1 MKYFQSKT
9 HRHPQL
15 VTMPVCKA
23 EAHRALELLEDY
35 YTRLDAETDERQLRA
50 AIERVIRIFKSRL
63 FQALLDIQEFYE
75 LTLMDE
81 TKSTNVKTA
90 EALHMASRWEI
101 AGPPGGVRGLGD
113 SGNIELGEKQKEEL
127 LRNLSSIAND
137 THALNLGGGE
147 TNGGRPAPAP
157 APSRL
162 PPEPAPSPA
171 AVPPPDPAPAPAVAA
186 RPSAM
191 ARSVSA
197 AANDQV
203 IVWFSSFH
211 KLSFVALFLFSLTSI
226 QLRNNFSGIM
236 RRLTWSGAARGSASP
251 SRAARTTR
259 TSATTPASSS
269 PRSLTAAPRRTTADS
284 RSTTSSPTSTTSA
297 SSTSS
302 TASPWTRCGPRATA
316 CTSPSR
322 GRGKPT
328 AAAAS

>member
-127 LRNLSSIAND
+127 LRNLSSIATD
-137 THALNLGGGE
+137 THALNLGGGGGE
-147 TNGGRPAPAP
+147 TNGNRSAPAPAP

-171 AVPPPDPAPAPAVAA
+171 AVPPPEPAPAPAVAA

-203 IVWFSSFH
+203 IVKAVWFSSFH
-211 KLSFVALFLFSLTSI
+211 LT
-226 QLRNNFSGIM
+226 QN
-236 RRLTWSGAARGSASP
+236 
-251 SRAARTTR
+251 
-259 TSATTPASSS
+259 
-269 PRSLTAAPRRTTADS
+269 
-284 RSTTSSPTSTTSA
+284 
-297 SSTSS
+297 
-302 TASPWTRCGPRATA
+302 
-316 CTSPSR
+316 
-322 GRGKPT
+322 
-328 AAAAS
+328 

>member
-1 MKYFQSKT
+1 MAFVSTFKLKYVWCVAWTEYHRYISTCVDTQNKSTTRYTSVAYSFLQVDTNILLLICMKYFQSKT

-127 LRNLSSIAND
+127 LHNLSSIATD
-137 THALNLGGGE
+137 THALNLGGGGE
-147 TNGGRPAPAP
+147 TNGSRPAPAPAP

-171 AVPPPDPAPAPAVAA
+171 AVPPPEPAPAPAVAA

-203 IVWFSSFH
+203 IVKAVWFSSFH
-211 KLSFVALFLFSLTSI
+211 LT
-226 QLRNNFSGIM
+226 QN
-236 RRLTWSGAARGSASP
+236 
-251 SRAARTTR
+251 
-259 TSATTPASSS
+259 
-269 PRSLTAAPRRTTADS
+269 
-284 RSTTSSPTSTTSA
+284 
-297 SSTSS
+297 
-302 TASPWTRCGPRATA
+302 
-316 CTSPSR
+316 
-322 GRGKPT
+322 
-328 AAAAS
+328 

>member
-127 LRNLSSIAND
+127 LRNLSSIATD
-137 THALNLGGGE
+137 THALNLGGGGGE
-147 TNGGRPAPAP
+147 TNGSRPAPAPAPAP

-171 AVPPPDPAPAPAVAA
+171 AVPPPEPAPAPAVAA

-203 IVWFSSFH
+203 IVKAVWFSSFH
-211 KLSFVALFLFSLTSI
+211 LT
-226 QLRNNFSGIM
+226 QN
-236 RRLTWSGAARGSASP
+236 
-251 SRAARTTR
+251 
-259 TSATTPASSS
+259 
-269 PRSLTAAPRRTTADS
+269 
-284 RSTTSSPTSTTSA
+284 
-297 SSTSS
+297 
-302 TASPWTRCGPRATA
+302 
-316 CTSPSR
+316 
-322 GRGKPT
+322 
-328 AAAAS
+328 